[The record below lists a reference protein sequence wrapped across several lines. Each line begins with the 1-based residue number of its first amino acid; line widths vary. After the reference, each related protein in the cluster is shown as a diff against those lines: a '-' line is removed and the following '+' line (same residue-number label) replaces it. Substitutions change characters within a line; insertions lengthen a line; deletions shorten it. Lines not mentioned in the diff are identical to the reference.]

1 VTNSYRQIK
10 ELPKTMPEKY
20 CIRLARKGDM
30 KAIKEVELR
39 AATRFKGTGLIDDLL
54 DHHFDQEI
62 LKQLIAESLVWVAE
76 EVPSNQLQGE
86 AKPALSG
93 PVGFAIASVLGP
105 IAYLEE
111 LAVLSNHG
119 RQGLGRRLVETV
131 AEWARESNFP
141 HLSLSTFVN
150 IPWNAPFYTTLG
162 FEKLPQNRLEKEL
175 QEVHILEQK
184 LGLPVDQR
192 TFMRLNL
199 KQ

>member
-1 VTNSYRQIK
+1 
-10 ELPKTMPEKY
+10 MPEKY

-30 KAIKEVELR
+30 KAIKEIELR

-76 EVPSNQLQGE
+76 EVPSNQLQDE

-131 AEWARESNFP
+131 AEWARASNFP